1 MLLRFT
7 DHSSN
12 YHVLF
17 VIPWVEYMNK
27 ITVVNISLDA
37 SIMDVYGLQSGI
49 SLRDDARRSGSTQK
63 YEELTWKCN

>member
-1 MLLRFT
+1 MLLRLT

-17 VIPWVEYMNK
+17 VIHWVEYMNK

-49 SLRDDARRSGSTQK
+49 SLRDDTQQSQS
-63 YEELTWKCN
+63 YEELTGKCN

>member
-1 MLLRFT
+1 MLLRLT

-17 VIPWVEYMNK
+17 VIHWVEYMNK
-27 ITVVNISLDA
+27 IIVVNISLDA
-37 SIMDVYGLQSGI
+37 SMDVYGLQSGI

-63 YEELTWKCN
+63 YEELT